1 MLVHYETLIQYFKV
15 NYIRKDLANKLKNRS
30 KYLVGPAIEV
40 EVPPVTGCTD
50 QVWKEDQVDQVN
62 QDKIPFRSDRSRNL
76 AL

>member
-1 MLVHYETLIQYFKV
+1 MVHHETIIQYFENQHIPK
-15 NYIRKDLANKLKNRS
+15 YLANKRKNRS
-30 KYLVGPAIEV
+30 KYLVGPAIEA